1 MTEENINQEIAKA
14 KSDFI
19 AKLPEL
25 IGELSKSLSQVHGL
39 KKSEAKIE
47 ILSNLVRELHNI
59 KSVAGS
65 YGVDFIVSACRN
77 ILDHT
82 SYIYDLSDDDYIDV
96 GLTNKIFNLLTNF
109 IQNYQESDEGHFI
122 ELDSLVRTKD
132 QKKRVLVVENDEK
145 LIGHFKSIFDKKE
158 ISFSIVSTGVEAF
171 NRLLN
176 EKFDLL
182 ITDLHVGKLDGPSLI
197 AATRVSNGVNKE
209 ISTIMLSVSYFDL
222 LPSLS
227 MPDYF
232 ISKNENILK
241 EIENSITK
249 FLTELPENESEKK
262 IKILSLDDDTNI
274 HDLLKIS
281 FSSHNIEYKA
291 ASTGKEFIEKY
302 RAVKPDLVL
311 LDLILEQESGVEVIK
326 KIKEMDSHFDVPV
339 IVLTSLKGKLKSD
352 LLSEV
357 PFIIGALS
365 KPFTPKAMAKDVIGL
380 FKQNKRS
387 FNMG

>member
-1 MTEENINQEIAKA
+1 
-14 KSDFI
+14 
-19 AKLPEL
+19 
-25 IGELSKSLSQVHGL
+25 
-39 KKSEAKIE
+39 
-47 ILSNLVRELHNI
+47 
-59 KSVAGS
+59 
-65 YGVDFIVSACRN
+65 
-77 ILDHT
+77 
-82 SYIYDLSDDDYIDV
+82 
-96 GLTNKIFNLLTNF
+96 
-109 IQNYQESDEGHFI
+109 
-122 ELDSLVRTKD
+122 
-132 QKKRVLVVENDEK
+132 
-145 LIGHFKSIFDKKE
+145 
-158 ISFSIVSTGVEAF
+158 
-171 NRLLN
+171 
-176 EKFDLL
+176 
-182 ITDLHVGKLDGPSLI
+182 
-197 AATRVSNGVNKE
+197 
-209 ISTIMLSVSYFDL
+209 
-222 LPSLS
+222 

-232 ISKNENILK
+232 ISMNENILN